1 MSAARFFAPAYCG
14 AVLRPGVLLQRPA
27 ERQVLHP
34 SARAESGG
42 VRGHERERP
51 LLVVPVLGQVEAD
64 SPHLMP
70 ARGPRAQKRRQAAGR
85 GPDGFAHPRVQVAPD
100 PLQAVLGE
108 ILAPVHRG
116 GGQNPGRAVGRRRG
130 LDPDIRLVLR
140 QMAQCGQVAF
150 GDLLPEARS
159 GCFMRVD
166 PVRRQR
172 EERFSPVGVQDGFQ
186 TGDVGRHWVTVAR
199 RPAQMPGRRQSDAHV
214 DCPAIPSER

>member
-130 LDPDIRLVLR
+130 LDLNTRLVLR
-140 QMAQCGQVAF
+140 QMAQRGQVAF
-150 GDLLPEARS
+150 GDLLPEAQGGR
-159 GCFMRVD
+159 FMGVD
-166 PVRRQR
+166 TVRRQR
-172 EERFSPVGVQDGFQ
+172 EERGAPVGVEGGLQGREGGRDGVA
-186 TGDVGRHWVTVAR
+186 GAR
-199 RPAQMPGRRQSDAHV
+199 RPAQLPGRRQSETHV
-214 DCPAIPSER
+214 DGWRP